1 MKFCFRRPCTS
12 VAHHAISNLQLH
24 MYHALCT
31 NDLQT
36 IYIPPQ
42 WRQPS
47 KFHPSFVSLPDS
59 QLLCFH
65 VDRPIYLCYPH
76 CCSNSNGG
84 STYQKKM
91 ARVLSSVHAI
101 SVHIFCR
108 AHGLLTSVQHPYRPC
123 VTRLLQLAWLTVP
136 MLCYAT
142 CLYFYLCCVYACVCS
157 VDSCR
162 AMLNAVALSTM
173 PCTCLPST
181 LLSCHTFTCI
191 EKRTIHMP
199 GLS

>member
-1 MKFCFRRPCTS
+1 MSKHEWWVCCEFFHYFFTS
-12 VAHHAISNLQLH
+12 VTHHAISNLQLH

-65 VDRPIYLCYPH
+65 VDRSIH
-76 CCSNSNGG
+76 FRQQWG
-84 STYQKKM
+84 STCQKKM

-108 AHGLLTSVQHPYRPC
+108 ANGLLTSVQHPYRPC
-123 VTRLLQLAWLTVP
+123 VTRLLQLSWLTVS

-142 CLYFYLCCVYACVCS
+142 CGHFYLCFVYECVCTS
-157 VDSCR
+157 VDWCC
-162 AMLNAVALSTM
+162 AMLSAVARSMQCPAFTYE
-173 PCTCLPST
+173 LPYIKS
-181 LLSCHTFTCI
+181 HI
-191 EKRTIHMP
+191 
-199 GLS
+199 